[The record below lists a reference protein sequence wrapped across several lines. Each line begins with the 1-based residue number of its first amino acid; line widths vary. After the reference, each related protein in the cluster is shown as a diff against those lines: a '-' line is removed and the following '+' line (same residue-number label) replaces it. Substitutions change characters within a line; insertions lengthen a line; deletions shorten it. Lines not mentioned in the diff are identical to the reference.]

1 MVDKRKKILTAA
13 EILLAE
19 RGFYGLSMKA
29 LADSAGVA
37 AGTIYRYFENKEDM
51 INQLHQHV
59 KQELAVV
66 TFKGLD
72 QELSQ
77 KEKYALCW
85 RNTYQSVLTNPNRL
99 IAVSMLF
106 LRPCV
111 KGQEMLS
118 CNDQLFAPLFNI
130 YEQGIREQIFHDF
143 PIPALISLSFE
154 SSVNLAKKVINHSI
168 EQPDEQL
175 IRQIIDASWQAILKP
190 TH

>member
-1 MVDKRKKILTAA
+1 MSDKRKKILAAA
-13 EILLAE
+13 EVLLAE

-29 LADSAGVA
+29 LANSAGVA

-59 KQELAVV
+59 KEELAVV
-66 TFKGLD
+66 TFEGLHAG
-72 QELSQ
+72 LSQ

-143 PIPALISLSFE
+143 PVPALISLSFE
-154 SSVNLAKKVINHSI
+154 SSVNLAKKVMNHSI

-175 IRQIIDASWQAILKP
+175 ITQIIDASWQAILKP
-190 TH
+190 TR

>member
-1 MVDKRKKILTAA
+1 MNDKRKKILAAA
-13 EILLAE
+13 EVLLAE

-29 LADSAGVA
+29 LANSAGVA

-59 KQELAVV
+59 KAEVAAE
-66 TFKGLD
+66 TFQGWHD
-72 QELSQ
+72 GLSQ

-85 RNTYQSVLTNPNRL
+85 HNTYQSVLTNPNRL
-99 IAVSMLF
+99 IAVSMLL
-106 LRPCV
+106 LRPSI
-111 KGQEMLS
+111 KGQKMHP

-143 PIPALISLSFE
+143 PIPALWSLSFE
-154 SSVNLAKKVINHSI
+154 SSINLAKKVMNHSI

-175 IRQIIDASWQAILKP
+175 ITQIIDASWQAILKP
-190 TH
+190 TR

>member
-1 MVDKRKKILTAA
+1 MGDKRKKILTAA

-29 LADSAGVA
+29 LANSAGVA

-59 KQELAVV
+59 KEELAVV
-66 TFKGLD
+66 TFKGLH
-72 QELSQ
+72 EGLSQ

-111 KGQEMLS
+111 KGEEMLS
-118 CNDQLFAPLFNI
+118 CNDNLFAPLFNI
-130 YEQGIREQIFHDF
+130 YDQGIRENIFHDF
-143 PIPALISLSFE
+143 PVPALISLSFE
-154 SSVNLAKKVINHSI
+154 SSVNLAKKVMNHSI
-168 EQPDEQL
+168 EQPNEQL
-175 IRQIIDASWQAILKP
+175 ITLIIDASWQAILKP
-190 TH
+190 TR

>member
-1 MVDKRKKILTAA
+1 MGDKRTKILTAA

-29 LADSAGVA
+29 LANSAGVA

-59 KQELAVV
+59 KQQLAAV
-66 TFKGLD
+66 TFKGLH
-72 QELSQ
+72 EGLSQ

-118 CNDQLFAPLFNI
+118 CNDQLFAPLFNL

-143 PIPALISLSFE
+143 PVPALISLSFE
-154 SSVNLAKKVINHSI
+154 SSINLAKKVMNHSI
-168 EQPDEQL
+168 DEPDEQL

-190 TH
+190 TI

>member
-1 MVDKRKKILTAA
+1 
-13 EILLAE
+13 LLAE

-51 INQLHQHV
+51 INQLHLHV
-59 KQELAVV
+59 KAEIAAV
-66 TFKGLD
+66 TFKGLH
-72 QELSQ
+72 EGLSE

-85 RNTYQSVLTNPNRL
+85 RNTYQSVLTNPNRI

-143 PIPALISLSFE
+143 PIPVLLALSFE
-154 SSVNLAKKVINHSI
+154 SSINLAKKVINQSI
-168 EQPDEQL
+168 EQPNEEL
-175 IRQIIDASWQAILKP
+175 ITQIIDASWQAILKP

>member
-29 LADSAGVA
+29 LANSAGVA

>member
-1 MVDKRKKILTAA
+1 MSDKRTKILAAA
-13 EILLAE
+13 EVLLAE

-29 LADSAGVA
+29 LANSAGVA

-51 INQLHQHV
+51 INQLHLHV
-59 KQELAVV
+59 KGEIASV
-66 TFKGLD
+66 TFKGLH
-72 QELSQ
+72 EGLSE

-85 RNTYQSVLTNPNRL
+85 RNTYQSVLSNPNRI

-111 KGQEMLS
+111 QGQEMLS

-130 YEQGIREQIFHDF
+130 YEQGIREQIFHNF
-143 PIPALISLSFE
+143 PVPTLLALSFE
-154 SSVNLAKKVINHSI
+154 SSINLAKKVINHSI
-168 EQPDEQL
+168 EQPDEEL
-175 IRQIIDASWQAILKP
+175 ITQIIDASWQAILKP

>member
-1 MVDKRKKILTAA
+1 MNDKHKKILTAA

-29 LADSAGVA
+29 LANSAGVA
-37 AGTIYRYFENKEDM
+37 AGTIYRYFENKEDL

-59 KQELAVV
+59 KEELAVV
-66 TFKGLD
+66 TFQGLHD
-72 QELSQ
+72 ELSQ

-143 PIPALISLSFE
+143 PVPALISLSFE
-154 SSVNLAKKVINHSI
+154 SSVNLAKKVMNHSI

-175 IRQIIDASWQAILKP
+175 ITQIIDASWQAILKP

>member
-29 LADSAGVA
+29 LANSAGVA

-118 CNDQLFAPLFNI
+118 CNDQLFTPLFNI

>member
-1 MVDKRKKILTAA
+1 MGDKRKKILAAA

-29 LADSAGVA
+29 LANSAGVA

-59 KQELAVV
+59 KAEVAAV
-66 TFKGLD
+66 TFKGLH
-72 QELSQ
+72 EGLSQ

-85 RNTYQSVLTNPNRL
+85 RNTYQSVVTNPNRL

-111 KGQEMLS
+111 KGEEMLS
-118 CNDQLFAPLFNI
+118 CNDNLFSPLFNI
-130 YEQGIREQIFHDF
+130 YEQGIREQTFLDF
-143 PIPALISLSFE
+143 PIPVLMSLSFE
-154 SSVNLAKKVINHSI
+154 SSINLAKRVINHSI
-168 EQPDEQL
+168 AQPDEQL
-175 IRQIIDASWQAILKP
+175 VTQIIDASWQAILKP

>member
-1 MVDKRKKILTAA
+1 MSDKRKKILNAA

-59 KQELAVV
+59 KEEIAAVS
-66 TFKGLD
+66 FKGLHKG
-72 QELSQ
+72 LSE

-118 CNDQLFAPLFNI
+118 CNDALFAPLFNI
-130 YEQGIREQIFHDF
+130 YEQGIREHIFHDF
-143 PIPALISLSFE
+143 PVQALISLSFE
-154 SSVNLAKKVINHSI
+154 SSINLAKKVMNHSI
-168 EQPDEQL
+168 DQPDEQL
-175 IRQIIDASWQAILKP
+175 ITQIIDASWQAILKP
-190 TH
+190 TT